1 MMDYLSNERRLAV
14 TKVKF
19 EIFIELITSMR
30 GIELYEVIM
39 IKKKTNHK
47 INLNTC
53 YFRQNKR

>member
-14 TKVKF
+14 TKDKF

-39 IKKKTNHK
+39 IKKKLIIK
-47 INLNTC
+47 
-53 YFRQNKR
+53 

>member
-14 TKVKF
+14 TKDKI